1 MTIKAKSAEAGD
13 AKPNRASES
22 PAGSLAGS
30 GPTGDLP
37 RIAGLPNQMM
47 KKNTLLILLLCAIPA
62 AVLRPAT
69 TARRARQGFSG
80 GEGGPS
86 KEVGLAATGIA
97 YLMPQVDN
105 DFSDLDVRDAQN
117 RPVQAPQAKQQL
129 EELFRESLINLTV
142 FAAPHIVSQ
151 TEDWLNQFSH
161 LFNKSIFARL
171 VVVVGLFQ
179 DAFLPPNRRFVHN
192 VHNLC
197 TTLFVGIFLTFS
209 LLSIRP
215 TSTSAC
221 RLILRC

>member
-1 MTIKAKSAEAGD
+1 
-13 AKPNRASES
+13 
-22 PAGSLAGS
+22 
-30 GPTGDLP
+30 
-37 RIAGLPNQMM
+37 M

-86 KEVGLAATGIA
+86 KEVGLAVTGIA

-151 TEDWLNQFSH
+151 TEEWLNQFSH

-197 TTLFVGIFLTFS
+197 VTFS
-209 LLSIRP
+209 VGVFAGCILF
-215 TSTSAC
+215 SAFALQ
-221 RLILRC
+221 RSPRRVPLRC